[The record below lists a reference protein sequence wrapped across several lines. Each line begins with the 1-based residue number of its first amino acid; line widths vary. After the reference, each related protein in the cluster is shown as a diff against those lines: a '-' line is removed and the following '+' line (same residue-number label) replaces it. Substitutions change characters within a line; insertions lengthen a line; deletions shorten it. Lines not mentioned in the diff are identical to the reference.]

1 MLVLSTCRV
10 SCRSTAAEERTSL
23 IPETLQELSLDKE
36 QQALNER
43 LQVEGQAALSKEE
56 RRRRQ
61 RSLDSIGAPSFQHIL
76 KARIFSLL
84 PHVQALLICI
94 MRSSCQQ
101 CSTYVTS
108 SASKHKPRHRGAPP
122 EHELLSACALFQELL
137 WSNNVSGQCIARIV
151 ASTGAV
157 MQDCPKP

>member
-94 MRSSCQQ
+94 MQSSCQQ
-101 CSTYVTS
+101 CRLLRVHMLQAVHLKTS
-108 SASKHKPRHRGAPP
+108 PGT
-122 EHELLSACALFQELL
+122 EVLLLNMNYCQLVHFFKSCCGL
-137 WSNNVSGQCIARIV
+137 
-151 ASTGAV
+151 T
-157 MQDCPKP
+157 M